1 MRFFISM
8 AMMAMM
14 AITVTVAAVPITPA
28 APELQRL
35 AEQLR
40 SEGVEE
46 VCTIHTNRSASLPNM
61 YAHISQHDI
70 TKQLSLPSSQLSDS
84 LEPSTR
90 PFLHHVTDKFHGFFH
105 AQTDEEERDASGDI
119 APGSLEGPVMLP
131 RAAAPES
138 RTERV
143 MDAISA
149 ILRRGDIERRR
160 FAYEGKEAE
169 MRRPEGMRHWDS

>member
-1 MRFFISM
+1 
-8 AMMAMM
+8 M
-14 AITVTVAAVPITPA
+14 AIMAIAATVAAVPITPA
-28 APELQRL
+28 APELQLL

-40 SEGVEE
+40 SEGVKE
-46 VCTIHTNRSASLPNM
+46 VCTINTDCSVPLPNM
-61 YAHISQHDI
+61 FTCVSQHDI
-70 TKQLSLPSSQLSDS
+70 TKQLSLPTTELSDS
-84 LEPSTR
+84 LELSTR
-90 PFLHHVTDKFHGFFH
+90 PFLHHVTDKSHGFFH

-138 RTERV
+138 RTERL

-169 MRRPEGMRHWDS
+169 MRRPEGMRHWDT